1 MREQLVVDLYERLL
15 GPRNGLRERMDRDP
29 LEEYLCGILQPRE
42 ATVDPADVAEA
53 SASLAEDTDAP
64 DADDREDEAD
74 PASPFDETGGTAL
87 DPGKRPSSIGL
98 GFQVGTHAS
107 RDPAMEVCLTWARY
121 RWDSETR
128 TYVREPRFAVLAIP
142 LPIEGV
148 THHIPVFPAN
158 VENEEPELDLEVVCR
173 RLERGYSVTVRA
185 INALPAPPEGTSR
198 QDRTWRHIFQPQ
210 IRIALSRDCHRE
222 PLPLPG
228 LAADDDRQ
236 AEARYRL
243 RQRHVY
249 ARGFLCSATWR
260 ERDPQL
266 APGAERLG
274 GPFTWADGALL
285 DPEARR
291 RFQHADLR
299 TEYFPMAFLPAP
311 DFSEP
316 AGEDQPELSAAR
328 LAQCWKPEV
337 MEQALRPLA
346 TAYAAWIAEV
356 ERILRDRQDLDDPA
370 ASRILD
376 RNRRFLAR
384 LERAIRLLRENAD
397 ARLAFCFAN
406 QAIALQAAWGAGRP
420 RDLERFRWRRF
431 QLAFLLAM
439 LPGLADPDSPDRAI
453 CDVLWAPT
461 GGGKTET
468 YLALMAFALAYRRRT
483 TDRWCGTTVLSRYTL
498 RLLTLQQFRR
508 TLRLVTACEALR
520 VEGLE
525 TGIVGWRPRGAP
537 PVPGFL
543 WGGQRFSIGLW
554 VGGGVTPNRLD
565 SIFNDRRLAVP
576 GAIDLLKEP
585 TARDADPAVVLQCP
599 SCNAW
604 LAAPPRGI
612 PPRAEPLVWHLPVA
626 TSLPPADIPA
636 RLRDV
641 LGVGT
646 AWQPRRIQAAPLGP
660 GQVVVTVEIATN
672 QTLRLADFDRLA
684 QTVCNTIQGS
694 LLCTHGARPGYV
706 FRTYRTARGRHA
718 GELRAY
724 DFEIVCPNPGCPLV
738 QPWGEL
744 TPSGGIDGELR
755 ADRVAGH
762 GDLPEA
768 PVRRGC
774 AVQPVQAYR
783 RSPSSHWGTR
793 IPIPALTV
801 DEQIWR
807 RAPSIVVATA
817 DKIARLPAEERTK
830 ILFGNVQAH
839 HPLYGFDPKG
849 QADCVP
855 VHPLPPPLLVVQDEL
870 HLISGPLGSL
880 AGLFEAAV
888 DALARERGELP
899 KYIAS
904 TATVTRAG
912 AQVEAL
918 YARQAELFPPGGPD
932 PEDAFFLRTPRL
944 AQESVLDD
952 SKPGRLYVGVAAPG
966 RGPLSPVRDIWAS
979 LLAVGVRVR
988 GQAGA
993 PAEADPFWTVVGYF
1007 NAIREL
1013 ARTRSLYRQDVRER
1027 LEDRVTREGHPSRP
1041 LDEGRVIELS
1051 SRTASG
1057 DLPAALDA
1065 VARALPDPGTLDA
1078 VFTTSMFGTGVDVD
1092 RLGLMVVHGQP
1103 KSMAEYLQ
1111 ATGRVGRRR
1120 GALVVTFLRAS
1131 RPRDLT
1137 HYEFFVGFHLH
1148 ADLYVEPVTVFPL
1161 APGVLGRALGPVT
1174 VAYLRNRPQPPG
1186 WTSPR
1191 DHVLPPNPDTAS
1203 VQRWI
1208 GYLEARNQA
1217 QPASRRLST
1226 GTVSQ
1231 AVRNAMH
1238 RWRDIALHERELIW
1252 VEYFQATKP
1261 VVLGDAAHRYR
1272 RKATVFADVPQ
1283 SLREVDE
1290 TLGFET

>member
-1 MREQLVVDLYERLL
+1 MREQLVIDLYERLL
-15 GPRNGLRERMDRDP
+15 GPRDGIRERMDRNP

-42 ATVDPADVAEA
+42 AAVDPADAAEA
-53 SASLAEDTDAP
+53 SASLTEDTDAP

-87 DPGKRPSSIGL
+87 DPGRLPSSLGL
-98 GFQVGTHAS
+98 GFQVGTHAG
-107 RDPAMEVCLTWARY
+107 RDSAMEVCLTWARY
-121 RWDSETR
+121 RWDPETR
-128 TYVREPRFAVLAIP
+128 TYVREPRFAVLAVP
-142 LPIEGV
+142 LPVEGV
-148 THHIPVFPAN
+148 AHHIPVFPAN
-158 VENEEPELDLEVVCR
+158 VEDEEPELDLEVVCR
-173 RLERGYSVTVRA
+173 LLENGYSVTVRA

-198 QDRTWRHIFQPQ
+198 EDRTWRHIFQPQ

-311 DFSEP
+311 DFGEP
-316 AGEDQPELSAAR
+316 ADEVQPELSAAR
-328 LAQCWKPEV
+328 LAQCWHPDALDR
-337 MEQALRPLA
+337 ALRPLA
-346 TAYAAWIAEV
+346 TAYAAWIADV
-356 ERILRDRQDLDDPA
+356 ERILRDRQELSDPVA
-370 ASRILD
+370 GRILE

-384 LERAIRLLRENAD
+384 IENAIRLLRDNAE

-406 QAIALQAAWGAGRP
+406 QAIALQAAWGTGRP
-420 RDLERFRWRRF
+420 RDLEWFRWRRF
-431 QLAFLLAM
+431 QLAFLVAM
-439 LPGLADPDSPDRAI
+439 LPGLADPASPDRAI

-483 TDRWCGTTVLSRYTL
+483 TDGWCGTTVLSRYTL

-520 VEGLE
+520 VEGFE
-525 TGIVGWRPRGAP
+525 TGIVGWRPQGAP
-537 PVPGFL
+537 ARPGFL

-554 VGGGVTPNRLD
+554 VGGGVTPNYLKGWTG
-565 SIFNDRRLAVP
+565 P
-576 GAIDLLKEP
+576 GALDLLAQPK
-585 TARDADPAVVLQCP
+585 ARGPDPAVVFRCP
-599 SCNAW
+599 ACDAW
-604 LAAPPRGI
+604 LAAPQGGI
-612 PPRAEPLVWHLPVA
+612 APGAQPVVWHLPVE
-626 TSLPPADIPA
+626 TPVPASDIPA
-636 RLRDV
+636 RLKDA
-641 LGVGT
+641 LGADA

-660 GQVVVTVEIATN
+660 GQAVVTV
-672 QTLRLADFDRLA
+672 QLVPVQPLRLGDLERLA
-684 QTVCNTIQGS
+684 QTVCERIQGS

-706 FRTYRTARGRHA
+706 FRTYRTRRGYHPGA
-718 GELRAY
+718 SEAY
-724 DFEIVCPNPGCPLV
+724 DFEIVCPNPGCPLAR
-738 QPWGEL
+738 PWGEL
-744 TPSGGIDGELR
+744 TPSGGVDDEFV
-755 ADRVAGH
+755 ADRVGGH

-768 PVRRGC
+768 PDRRGC
-774 AVQPVQAYR
+774 AVRPVRAYR
-783 RSPSSHWGTR
+783 QAPDSHRGTR
-793 IPIPALTV
+793 VPIPALTV

-817 DKIARLPAEERTK
+817 DKIARLPAEERTR
-830 ILFGNVQAH
+830 ILFGNVDRH
-839 HPLYGFDPKG
+839 HPRHGFAAEGRRDTKAL
-849 QADCVP
+849 Q
-855 VHPLPPPLLVVQDEL
+855 PLPPPLLVVQDEL
-870 HLISGPLGSL
+870 HLIAGPLGSL

-918 YARQAELFPPGGPD
+918 YARPAELFPPGGPD
-932 PEDAFFLRTPRL
+932 PEDAFFLSTRPLGARGVL
-944 AQESVLDD
+944 EDAQ
-952 SKPGRLYVGVAAPG
+952 PGRLYLGIAAPG
-966 RGPLSPVRDIWAS
+966 RGPLSPVRDIWTS
-979 LLAVGVRVR
+979 LLAAGARAR
-988 GQAGA
+988 EQAGA
-993 PAEADPFWTVVGYF
+993 PAEADSFWTVVGYF

-1013 ARTRSLYRQDVRER
+1013 ARARSLYRQDVRER
-1027 LEDRVTREGHPSRP
+1027 LEDRVTREGQPSRP

-1051 SRTASG
+1051 SRMASG

-1174 VAYLRNRPQPPG
+1174 VAYLRNRPQPAG

-1191 DHVLPPNPDTAS
+1191 DHVLPPDPDTAS
-1203 VQRWI
+1203 VQHWI
-1208 GYLEARNQA
+1208 GHLEARNRA
-1217 QPASRRLST
+1217 QPASRRLPQ
-1226 GTVSQ
+1226 GAMAE
-1231 AVRNAMH
+1231 AVREAMD
-1238 RWRDIALHERELIW
+1238 RWRDIALRETGLDW
-1252 VEYFQATKP
+1252 VEYFQVTKP
-1261 VVLGDAAHRYR
+1261 VVLGDPAHRYA
-1272 RKATVFADVPQ
+1272 RKATVFPDVPQ